1 MTGQKT
7 GYTRAVQP
15 LAASATT
22 TDSAGLATGS
32 ILIPTADGGIPAF
45 FARPEADGPHAVVL
59 VVHEIFGLHEY
70 IRDVC
75 RRLAKSGYFSVA
87 PDLYQRQGDVSQID
101 DIATIISDVVEKV
114 PDGQVLADLD
124 ATVAWA
130 ASNAHADT
138 GRLGITGFCWGGR
151 FVWVYAAHHP
161 GIRAGVAWYGRLV
174 GAGPGALGR
183 IAQGRTYPIDVA
195 GRLNGP
201 VLGLHGD
208 QDMAIPQATVE
219 QMRAAL
225 AAAGDASELIVYPGA
240 QHGFHADYRPQY
252 HADAAADGWQRLLD
266 WFRHNGVQ
274 GDAPVTSPE
283 GPGGGPTRLRNST

>member
-1 MTGQKT
+1 MTEHKA

-32 ILIPTADGGIPAF
+32 IRIPTADGGIPGF
-45 FARPEADGPHAVVL
+45 YARPKADGPHPVVL

-70 IRDVC
+70 IHDVC
-75 RRLAKSGYFSVA
+75 RRLAKAGYFSVA
-87 PDLYQRQGDVSQID
+87 PDLYQRQGDVSQIE
-101 DIATIISDVVEKV
+101 DIATIISNVVEKV
-114 PDGQVLADLD
+114 PDEQVLGDLD

-130 ASNAHADT
+130 TSNAHADT
-138 GRLGITGFCWGGR
+138 TRLGITGFCWGGR
-151 FVWVYAAHHP
+151 FVWVYCAHHP

-174 GAGPGALGR
+174 GAGPGALDR

-195 GRLNGP
+195 PRLYGP

-225 AAAGDASELIVYPGA
+225 AAASDASELIVYPGA

-252 HADAAADGWQRLLD
+252 QAAAAVDGWQRLLD
-266 WFRHNGVQ
+266 WFRHYGV
-274 GDAPVTSPE
+274 
-283 GPGGGPTRLRNST
+283 